1 MQHTVI
7 VSSELENSDLV
18 LKALKADIDEATL
31 RSAWSLHKND
41 EAAAY
46 WIHVMGSING
56 ATLRKIIY
64 EEDGMEGIE
73 YVFRDLIKQGFFGN
87 VKEDWMREG
96 VLQGERRGEKRGEQ
110 RATRQI
116 ITFLKS
122 GHSLEEAEK
131 KFAYA

>member
-31 RSAWSLHKND
+31 RSAWNLHKND

-56 ATLRKIIY
+56 ATLKKIIS

-73 YVFRDLIKQGFFGN
+73 YVVRDLAQEGFLGNLKQ
-87 VKEDWMREG
+87 EWE
-96 VLQGERRGEKRGEQ
+96 QRGEKR
-110 RATRQI
+110 ATQK
-116 ITFLKS
+116 TAQQLFALWES
-122 GHSLEEAEK
+122 GVPLSEAKK